1 VPENREKIMPKKMP
15 LRGQLL
21 NKKSSPADSMSAQ
34 GSNWQLC
41 EEMLSGISAEDEQA
55 MRESQAVE
63 MEKSGGY
70 SAQTIELM
78 RNPQPLP
85 VKPTQTP

>member
-1 VPENREKIMPKKMP
+1 MPKKMP

-21 NKKSSPADSMSAQ
+21 NKMSTAKDSGSVQ
-34 GSNWQLC
+34 GSNWQMC
-41 EEMLSGISAEDEQA
+41 EEMLSGISEEDEQA

-70 SAQTIELM
+70 SAETIELM
-78 RNPQPLP
+78 CNPQPLP
-85 VKPTQTP
+85 PRKPKGETTP